1 MRYNKEMVIVVKDGL
16 VQDVYCS
23 DKDFNVRL
31 IDLDETDP
39 EMLEKLKDEADCA
52 DAELEKVW

>member
-1 MRYNKEMVIVVKDGL
+1 MRYNKEIVIVVKDAL

-39 EMLEKLKDEADCA
+39 EMLEALQDEADCA
-52 DAELEKVW
+52 YAELAKIW

>member
-1 MRYNKEMVIVVKDGL
+1 MRYNKEIVIVVKNGL
-16 VQDVYCS
+16 IQYVYSS

-31 IDLDETDP
+31 IDLDETDL
-39 EMLEKLKDEADCA
+39 EMLEALKDEADCA